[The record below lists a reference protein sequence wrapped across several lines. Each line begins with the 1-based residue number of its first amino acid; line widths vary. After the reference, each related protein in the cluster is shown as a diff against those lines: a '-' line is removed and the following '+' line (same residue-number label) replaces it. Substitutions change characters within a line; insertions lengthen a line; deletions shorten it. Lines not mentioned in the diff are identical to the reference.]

1 MKNQFISMTIVLAL
15 STGFQ
20 VQANADLDDV
30 TMDIAT
36 KEVKR
41 GQKIN
46 FQVREII
53 QTFKLENGDITQ
65 EEIDA
70 NKVARQANRE
80 AMKALKESG
89 DTDALAAKRA
99 ELKAQHQE
107 RRTAMKEYIA
117 SNEDLK
123 TALQAQKEEIKVAQ
137 RERREERKE
146 RREARK
152 AEQEEAGE

>member
-20 VQANADLDDV
+20 TQANENLDEV
-30 TMDIAT
+30 TMEIST

-53 QTFKLENGDITQ
+53 QTFRLENGDITQ

-70 NKVARQANRE
+70 NKVARKANRE
-80 AMKALKESG
+80 EMKALKESG
-89 DTDALAAKRA
+89 DTDALEAKRA

-107 RRTAMKEYIA
+107 RRTAMKEYVA
-117 SNEDLK
+117 SNDDLK
-123 TALQAQKEEIKVAQ
+123 TALQAQKEEMKIAQ

-146 RREARK
+146 RRGSRK
-152 AEQEEAGE
+152 NEQEEAGE